1 MALDKVSQRVLDA
14 VYARLAAVSN
24 GYNAGIAA
32 QAPNYSLAATAMQL
46 DFSASS
52 QNFYFD
58 QIDSEMLEKSG
69 AIKYPFACLSILESA
84 QTNEQKFTQ
93 FSGAIRC
100 VFEVNISWVP
110 IRGTQ
115 NREIYSNCI
124 EDVVIDVINRVDN
137 QNWGKPLV
145 YNGQIQCKRGPTVF
159 GAQNYK
165 KKIGFSMIFGLH
177 Q

>member
-1 MALDKVSQRVLDA
+1 MLGKVSSQVLDA
-14 VYARLAAVSN
+14 VYARLSASN
-24 GYNAGIAA
+24 GYNAGIAT
-32 QAPNYSLAATAMQL
+32 QAPLYNLTATSMQL
-46 DFSASS
+46 DFSSSS

-69 AIKYPFACLSILESA
+69 TIKYPFACLYILDSM

-93 FSGAIRC
+93 FSGVVRC
-100 VFEVNISWVP
+100 IFDVNISWVS

-115 NREIYSNCI
+115 NREIYSSCI
-124 EDVVIDVINRVDN
+124 EDVVVDVINRVDN
-137 QNWGKPLV
+137 QNWGAPLV
-145 YNGQIQCKRGPTVF
+145 YNGQIQCRRGPTIF

-165 KKIGFSMIFGLH
+165 KRITFVMSFGLH

>member
-14 VYARLAAVSN
+14 VYARLNASN

-32 QAPNYSLAATAMQL
+32 QAVNYSIDPATMQL
-46 DFSASS
+46 DFSPTS

-58 QIDSEMLEKSG
+58 QIDTDLLERSG
-69 AIKYPFACLSILESA
+69 AIKYPFGCLYILESA
-84 QTNEQKFTQ
+84 QTNTQKFVQ
-93 FSGAIRC
+93 FSGVVRC
-100 VFEVNISWVP
+100 IFEINLSWIQ
-110 IRGTQ
+110 IRGIQ
-115 NREIYSNCI
+115 NREIYSNCV
-124 EDVVIDVINRVDN
+124 EDVVIDVINRVEN

-145 YNGQIQCKRGPTVF
+145 YNGQIQSKRGPSIF

-165 KKIGFSMIFGLH
+165 KKIGFSMIFELH

>member
-1 MALDKVSQRVLDA
+1 MLDKVSQRVLDA
-14 VYARLAAVSN
+14 VYTRLSAAN

-32 QAPNYSLAATAMQL
+32 QAPFYGINASTMQL
-46 DFSASS
+46 DFSAAS

-58 QIDSEMLEKSG
+58 QIDSESLEKSG
-69 AIKYPFACLSILESA
+69 TIKYPFACLYILESA
-84 QTNEQKFTQ
+84 QTNEQKFAQ

-115 NREIYSNCI
+115 NREVYSNCI

-145 YNGQIQCKRGPTVF
+145 YNGQIQCKRGPTVY
-159 GAQNYK
+159 GAQNFRK
-165 KKIGFSMIFGLH
+165 KVGFSMIFGLH

>member
-1 MALDKVSQRVLDA
+1 MLDKVSSRVLDS
-14 VYARLAAVSN
+14 VFARLSAAN
-24 GYNAGIAA
+24 GYNAGIAT
-32 QAPNYSLAATAMQL
+32 QAPKYGILAPLMSL
-46 DFSASS
+46 DFSSSS

-69 AIKYPFACLSILESA
+69 TIKYPFACLYIFDSV
-84 QTNEQKFTQ
+84 QTNDQKFTQ

-100 VFEVNISWVP
+100 VFDVNLSWVP

-115 NREIYSNCI
+115 NREVYSNCV

-137 QNWGKPLV
+137 QDWGKPLV
-145 YNGQIQCKRGPTVF
+145 YNGQIQCRRGPTVF
-159 GAQNYK
+159 GAQNFK
-165 KKIGFSMIFGLH
+165 KRVSFSMIFQLH

>member
-1 MALDKVSQRVLDA
+1 MLDKVSSRVLDS
-14 VYARLAAVSN
+14 VFARLSAAN
-24 GYNAGIAA
+24 GYNAGIAT
-32 QAPNYSLAATAMQL
+32 QAPKYGIAASLMSL
-46 DFSASS
+46 DFSSGS

-69 AIKYPFACLSILESA
+69 TIKYPFACLYIFDSV
-84 QTNEQKFTQ
+84 QTNDQKFAQ

-100 VFEVNISWVP
+100 VFDVNLSWVP

-115 NREIYSNCI
+115 NREVYSSCV

-137 QNWGKPLV
+137 QDWGKPLV
-145 YNGQIQCKRGPTVF
+145 YNGQIQCRRGPTVF
-159 GAQNYK
+159 GAQNFK
-165 KKIGFSMIFGLH
+165 KRVSFSMIFQLH

>member
-1 MALDKVSQRVLDA
+1 MPGKVSQRILDA
-14 VYARLAAVSN
+14 VFARLSAAD
-24 GYNAGIAA
+24 GYNAGIAV
-32 QAPNYSLAATAMQL
+32 QAPIYGLAAATMTL
-46 DFSASS
+46 DFTAAS

-58 QIDSEMLEKSG
+58 QIDSEMLEQSG
-69 AIKYPFACLSILESA
+69 TIRYPFACLYILESA

-93 FSGAIRC
+93 FSGSVRC
-100 VFEVNISWVP
+100 ILEVNLSWTPV
-110 IRGTQ
+110 RGTQ

-124 EDVVIDVINRVDN
+124 EDVVVDVINRLSN

-159 GAQNYK
+159 GAQNYR

>member
-1 MALDKVSQRVLDA
+1 MLAKVSQQVLDA
-14 VYARLAAVSN
+14 VYARLSAAN
-24 GYNAGIAA
+24 GYNAGLLT
-32 QAPNYSLAATAMQL
+32 QAPLYGLQASLMSL
-46 DFSASS
+46 DFSSSS

-69 AIKYPFACLSILESA
+69 TIKYPFASLYILDSI
-84 QTNEQKFTQ
+84 QTNDQKFVQ

-100 VFEVNISWVP
+100 VLDVNLSWVP
-110 IRGTQ
+110 VRGTQ
-115 NREIYSNCI
+115 NREIYSSCV
-124 EDVVIDVINRVDN
+124 EDVVVDVINRVDN

-145 YNGQIQCKRGPTVF
+145 YNGQIQCRRGPTVF

-165 KKIGFSMIFGLH
+165 KRISFIMLFQLH

>member
-1 MALDKVSQRVLDA
+1 MLGKVSQQVLDA
-14 VYARLAAVSN
+14 VYARLSAAN
-24 GYNAGIAA
+24 GYNAGVVL
-32 QAPNYSLAATAMQL
+32 QAPVYGLAAATMQL

-58 QIDSEMLEKSG
+58 QIDSELLEKSG
-69 AIKYPFACLSILESA
+69 TIKYPFGCLYILDST
-84 QTNEQKFTQ
+84 QTNEQKFAQ

-100 VFEVNISWVP
+100 IFDVYLSWVAL
-110 IRGTQ
+110 RGTQ
-115 NREIYSNCI
+115 SREIYSSCV

-137 QNWGKPLV
+137 QDWGKPLV
-145 YNGQIQCKRGPTVF
+145 YNGQIQCRRGPTVY

-165 KKIGFSMIFGLH
+165 KRVSFVMMFQLH